1 MRSLTAR
8 ILLIA
13 LLASSAVCLMA
24 DNATQRKQVSIDSLM
39 NLPVIGA
46 PVINYSPETNWVF
59 GAGVQGYVLLPEAEK
74 TSVLQLDGAW
84 SLRHQWYINTHANL
98 YIGGQTPL
106 LLQVNGG
113 YRDYPDIYYGIGNL
127 GNDSTAPLARTG
139 QTYQSQRGYAQV
151 AALFQLP
158 QQWAIGPSV
167 DFLHERTSLSAGRCL
182 MWGLGLTAQYDSRD
196 VLYYPTRGILFKV
209 GASYYE
215 PLLGSDVR
223 MGRVD
228 TDLRQYVH
236 LGKGCIFTYQL
247 RTQWAIG
254 NGQIPFQMLPT
265 FGGQDLIRG
274 VPRGMF
280 RDKAMLA
287 LQTELRLPIW
297 NFIHACVFA
306 GIGDVYNT
314 ENWQWTTPK
323 VGYGLGL
330 RLGINR
336 AKVNI
341 RFDVA
346 RSNIYTE
353 WNSWRSYSFY
363 LTATEAF

>member
-1 MRSLTAR
+1 MRSFR
-8 ILLIA
+8 RHISLLLA
-13 LLASSAVCLMA
+13 LLACSAV
-24 DNATQRKQVSIDSLM
+24 RGVSLDSLM

-46 PVINYSPETNWVF
+46 PLINYSPETNWVF
-59 GAGVQGYVLLPEAEK
+59 GAGIQGYVLLPEAEK

-84 SLRHQWYINTHANL
+84 SMKHQWYINAHANL

-113 YRDYPDIYYGIGNL
+113 YRDYPDTYYGIGNQP
-127 GNDSTAPLARTG
+127 NDTTAHLARIG

-151 AALFQLP
+151 AALFELP
-158 QQWAIGPSV
+158 MLWAIGPSAEWILEKT
-167 DFLHERTSLSAGRCL
+167 DLGSSRCH
-182 MWGLGLTAQYDSRD
+182 MWGVGVTAQYDSRD
-196 VLYYPTRGILFKV
+196 ILYYPTRGLFFKA
-209 GASYYE
+209 GLTYFE
-215 PLLGSDVR
+215 PALGSDTR
-223 MGRVD
+223 MGRFD
-228 TDLRQYVH
+228 TDLRHYVH
-236 LGKGCIFTYQL
+236 LGKGFIFTYQL

-254 NGQIPFQMLPT
+254 NDIPFQMLSS
-265 FGGQDLIRG
+265 FGGQDLLRG
-274 VPRGMF
+274 VPHGMF
-280 RDKAMLA
+280 RDNAMLA
-287 LQTELRLPIW
+287 LQTEMRLPIW

-314 ENWQWTTPK
+314 AHWQWATPK

-330 RLGINR
+330 RIGINR
-336 AKVNI
+336 AKINI
-341 RFDVA
+341 RADVA